1 MENDEDILSST
12 KYWITTTVSNFSQ
25 IIKDLVKEKKDLL
38 VYLYGERDSEGR
50 SWCPDC
56 VLSHPFVENIFPRI
70 MENEPKKELYFVNIS
85 VSINQKEIYRNDPIV
100 RMIRIPTLIYFS
112 KGVEMGRIIE
122 KEMATQENI
131 DSFIDQIYE
140 DL

>member
-1 MENDEDILSST
+1 
-12 KYWITTTVSNFSQ
+12 
-25 IIKDLVKEKKDLL
+25 
-38 VYLYGERDSEGR
+38 
-50 SWCPDC
+50 
-56 VLSHPFVENIFPRI
+56 

-85 VSINQKEIYRNDPIV
+85 VNINQKEIYRNDPIV
-100 RMIRIPTLIYFS
+100 RMKRIPTLIYFS

>member
-1 MENDEDILSST
+1 MENDEEKLSST

-85 VSINQKEIYRNDPIV
+85 VNINQKEIYTYI
-100 RMIRIPTLIYFS
+100 F
-112 KGVEMGRIIE
+112 
-122 KEMATQENI
+122 
-131 DSFIDQIYE
+131 
-140 DL
+140 